1 MTTPRAVSGRDIN
14 VAAVAT
20 RAILTALLEEAGL
33 TFDQHVALRL
43 LVTGGPGTR
52 DEITSRDGGPGFDPV
67 AVRTVIPEL
76 VMADLATGDERV
88 EATERGRELY
98 QRITAATV
106 RAGDRLF
113 EGIPA
118 ADIAATKRV
127 LDLVTERAVAVRSE
141 LAQVL

>member
-1 MTTPRAVSGRDIN
+1 MTTPRAVNGRDIN

-20 RAILTALLEEAGL
+20 RAVLTALLDQAGL

-43 LVTGGPGTR
+43 LVIGGPGTR
-52 DEITSRDGGPGFDPV
+52 DEITSRDGGPGFDPA
-67 AVRTVIPEL
+67 AVRAVIPEL
-76 VMADLATGDERV
+76 VMAGLATGNERV
-88 EATERGRELY
+88 EATARGRELHE
-98 QRITAATV
+98 RITTATV

-127 LDLVTERAVAVRSE
+127 LDLVTERAVEAAGQP
-141 LAQVL
+141 L